1 MKQIVILVD
10 QIHSVGGIERLV
22 VMKANYWTAVFGYSV
37 TIISTEQR
45 QQPFAYELSDQVRFV
60 DLAIN
65 YDRSKSYFKS
75 ANIFKF
81 LRNIKKLR
89 HELKVIQ
96 PDFIIVASHIPVTY
110 CVNFIKGSAKTI
122 KEFHFSIYNQTDNF
136 KSRIENILYDAYN
149 YLVVLSPEEQS
160 FHNSPKTVVIANP
173 ISISSLAIVTNQNKK
188 NEAVF
193 LGRIAPVKNIEDLI
207 QIWSDFI
214 KKNPDWILDI
224 YGDDTNEYAGS
235 LKQKVADLN
244 LSQSIIFK
252 GETKD
257 SAKVLKDAKIV
268 LLTSHHEC
276 FPLVI
281 LEALAAAVPVF
292 SYDCPTGPRN
302 ILTDGFDGRLIENKN
317 KEQFVAAL
325 TDFANNES
333 QQKLLSQNAVQTA
346 TNYSLSSIM
355 QLWNTK
361 IFKND
366 FS

>member
-10 QIHSVGGIERLV
+10 QLHSVGGIERLV
-22 VMKANYWTAVFGYSV
+22 VMKANYWTAVFGHAV

-81 LRNIKKLR
+81 IRNIKKLR

-110 CVNFIKGSAKTI
+110 CINFIQGSAKTI
-122 KEFHFSIYNQTDNF
+122 KEFHFSKYNQTDNF

-160 FHNSPKTVVIANP
+160 FHNSTKTVVIANP
-173 ISISSLAIVTNQNKK
+173 ISISSIAIDKNQNKK
-188 NEAVF
+188 NRAVF

-207 QIWSDFI
+207 QIWGDFI

-224 YGDDTNEYAGS
+224 YGDDTNEYAKS
-235 LKQKVADLN
+235 LKQKVLDFN
-244 LSQSIIFK
+244 LSQSIVFM
-252 GETKD
+252 GETKET
-257 SAKVLKDAKIV
+257 SSKLEEAKML

-281 LEALAAAVPVF
+281 LEALALAVPVF

-325 TDFANNES
+325 ADFANNQS
-333 QQKLLSQNAVQTA
+333 QQKLLSQNALRTA
-346 TNYSLSSIM
+346 DKYSITNIM

-366 FS
+366 LS